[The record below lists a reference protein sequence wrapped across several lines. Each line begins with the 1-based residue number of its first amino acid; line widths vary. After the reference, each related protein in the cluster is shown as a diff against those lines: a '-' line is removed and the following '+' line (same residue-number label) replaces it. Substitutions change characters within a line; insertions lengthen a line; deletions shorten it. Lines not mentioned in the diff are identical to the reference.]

1 MFSESSH
8 GKSYHDKKEWC
19 GKTMT
24 KKIMVV
30 DDEKDILLAL
40 ETFFEA
46 YDVDLITVTSGK
58 ECIKEVE
65 RGFKGTILVDLMMP
79 KMTGWD
85 TIEALV
91 ERGLNKG
98 VIIDVIT
105 GKGSR
110 DKQKLMKLAPYV
122 NDYISKPFDQKTL
135 EKILSAS

>member
-1 MFSESSH
+1 MVWEI
-8 GKSYHDKKEWC
+8 
-19 GKTMT
+19 MT

-30 DDEKDILLAL
+30 DDEEDILIAL

-46 YDVDLITVTSGK
+46 YDVDLITVNNGK
-58 ECIKEVE
+58 DCIKEVE
-65 RGFKGTILVDLMMP
+65 RGFKGTILIDLMMP

-91 ERGLNKG
+91 ERGLEKG
-98 VIIDVIT
+98 LTIDVIT

-110 DKQKLMKLAPYV
+110 DKDKLMKLAPYV

-135 EKILSAS
+135 ERILSTS

>member
-1 MFSESSH
+1 MVNH
-8 GKSYHDKKEWC
+8 TTIKRNGVA
-19 GKTMT
+19 KTMT

-98 VIIDVIT
+98 LIIDVIT

>member
-1 MFSESSH
+1 
-8 GKSYHDKKEWC
+8 
-19 GKTMT
+19 MT

-40 ETFFEA
+40 ETFFKS
-46 YDVDLITVTSGK
+46 YDVDLITVNSGK
-58 ECIKEVE
+58 ACIKEVE

-85 TIEALV
+85 TIEAIV

-98 VIIDVIT
+98 LIIDVIT

-110 DKQKLMKLAPYV
+110 DKDKLMKLAPYI

-135 EKILSAS
+135 ERILAAS